1 MSDLKLTSE
10 GPRGPRGRT
19 GPAGSSGPSGSSGPT
34 GPTGA
39 SGFPPAIAAATVG
52 SNGGFAASSGFSA
65 SSHPGTGQYTLTL
78 TDPPANLT
86 DAVPAGWIAGSS
98 GGQISFET
106 TLPNILNVFTFNAA
120 GAAADQT
127 FSIVVFSLEG

>member
-19 GPAGSSGPSGSSGPT
+19 GSTGPSGPT

-52 SNGGFAASSGFSA
+52 SNGGFASSSGFSA
-65 SSHPGTGQYTLTL
+65 STHPGTGQYTLTL
-78 TDPPANLT
+78 TDPPTNLT
-86 DAVPAGWIAGSS
+86 DAVPTGWIAGPS
-98 GGQISFET
+98 GGQISFQT
-106 TLPNILNVFTFNAA
+106 TMPNLIDVFTFNAA
-120 GAAADQT
+120 GAATDQT